1 MSRAAIA
8 EPVDLVDP
16 TGARRATSLS
26 PAGHVALFVRALH
39 APGAAAL
46 RQQARDPG
54 LVEACAVTRG
64 RDGRPRPHRSGEP
77 EQFHRCG
84 DLAAMQALARAT
96 RAAGQECWC
105 SVLPRTELVAGGK
118 AVPGG
123 AVLWADVD
131 TPGTLWRA
139 RALREQLPVRL
150 VVESGG
156 ASDPREP
163 RWHLYLVASR
173 WLAAEELEAA
183 NVRLAQVLGGDR
195 VGDRG
200 RLMRLPGT
208 RNLKGGRPGRWC
220 RIVAC
225 DLHATAVDVAS
236 VVDAPPKR
244 ADRPARSTRDPRGA
258 TAGSRLDELTPRT
271 WFALLEPDRPIS
283 DYGYARCP
291 LHDDHVPSLKLYD
304 EPADGWYCWACA
316 RGGDLIEYAAWRWH
330 RRASRGLDAAEFRGL
345 VARLHVELGI
355 PRGAPPDRPWIA
367 AP

>member
-1 MSRAAIA
+1 VSRAAIA
-8 EPVDLVDP
+8 ELVDLVDP
-16 TGARRATSLS
+16 AGARRKTRLS

-46 RQQARDPG
+46 RRQSHHPG

-84 DLAAMQALARAT
+84 DIAALQALARAT

-105 SVLPRTELVAGGK
+105 SVLPRTEPVAGGK

-139 RALREQLPVRL
+139 RALRERLPVRL

-156 ASDPREP
+156 AADPSEP

-173 WLAAEELEAA
+173 WLSATELETA
-183 NVRLAQVLGGDR
+183 NARLADLLGGDR

-220 RIVAC
+220 RVVAC
-225 DLHATAVDVAS
+225 NPHAPALDVESVVGALPLHARRPPAS
-236 VVDAPPKR
+236 MGDPAP
-244 ADRPARSTRDPRGA
+244 RSWPSG
-258 TAGSRLDELTPRT
+258 LDELAPRQ

-291 LHDDHVPSLKLYD
+291 LHEDHVPSLKLYD
-304 EPADGWYCWACA
+304 EPCDGWYCWACA
-316 RGGDLIEYAAWRWH
+316 RGGDVIEYAARRWYGQP
-330 RRASRGLDAAEFRGL
+330 SRGLDAPRFRAL
-345 VARLHVELGI
+345 IARLQTVLGT
-355 PRGAPPDRPWIA
+355 RAPTRIA
-367 AP
+367 